1 MCFLHPGIEFLGIH
15 LPQLLAVDFKS
26 AVEELH
32 GRSSQE
38 LGRLLKESETFTIQV
53 NAEKGSLLQI
63 DMERL
68 SWSLPLHL
76 IAVLVSPGGD
86 DTRMRY
92 LLRGVRLLH
101 SLCDLASRHM
111 RLEQI
116 LLEEVKV
123 TEQILDLVFYVV
135 IVLARYEQE
144 SHVESSL
151 PVLHSALV
159 VCSLHLLTGYVSSQW
174 QDLVHVLLVHPKVD
188 VFMDV
193 AFDAVRVGILFFQMK
208 LSRLNNEVSYKKC
221 SLLSAERTT
230 LNLCQQCEASL
241 QFLQSLCQQK
251 VFRERL
257 LKNKELCR
265 NGSIL
270 SLAAA
275 ILKLKIP
282 LNFKESTTITA
293 AVSRWKSKVLS
304 ILLQLCETESI
315 SYLDEVASSPR
326 SMHLAKSVAL
336 EVLELLK
343 AAFSRESK
351 QRSNRL
357 DKNNPKG
364 LVILNSMRL
373 ADIFSD
379 DSNFRSFIMANITQV
394 LADILALPYEEFL
407 SNWCSTD
414 LPVMEEDATL
424 EYDPFTAAGA
434 VLVSLT
440 GGFGIAPPASNPLNE
455 TNVACPFVLNSTAP
469 VSHAQQRTSF
479 LVKIIA
485 NLHCFVP
492 NICEEQEKDQ
502 FFNKFLEC
510 LEVEP
515 PKSSSRFVFSSDA
528 QKASTIC
535 KNLRSLLD
543 HAVSLI
549 PNFLNE
555 EDVQLLSVF
564 FEQLQ
569 ALIPPARFEENP
581 IQEPAVQDVRNTHE
595 NKFRNPFTDSQN
607 SSLCWDR
614 FPSVFLGQR
623 HQETQNTAGRVP
635 PPTRSVE
642 EGDLKEG
649 ISENSMFQEVDQF
662 RPTSKHMDLPDDL
675 VEMDRNRRK
684 EKIQSSRRASGSLRE
699 IDKDMRK
706 FERSGSDVSPMKGKN
721 CFDQNL
727 ENGEF
732 RNLAEHAKDSGF
744 RDVQEN
750 ERLEAGHNDE
760 RQPRKRKR
768 NIMNEK
774 QTALIERALLD
785 EPEMQRNA
793 SSLQSWADKLSVHGS
808 ELTSSQLKNWLNNR
822 KAKLARV
829 AREARAPS
837 EGESPFPDKACG
849 SGRGPFYDSPESA
862 GEDSYI
868 PLTTARGS
876 NQSTSKFGV
885 VARTA
890 SGEASE
896 MPSLG
901 LVDFAPQQGIQ
912 INYAAVRY
920 VRCDPG
926 QYVSLIDGEGKEVGK
941 GKVYQVEGRWHG
953 KSLEEA
959 GICVVDV
966 IELKA
971 ERWSRVPHPLE
982 AAGITFDEA
991 ETKNGV
997 MRVAWDAN
1005 KIFLLSQ

>member
-15 LPQLLAVDFKS
+15 LPQLLFPKMRHVKEEVTSNNDHAVDFKS

-174 QDLVHVLLVHPKVD
+174 QDLVHVLLVHP
-188 VFMDV
+188 
-193 AFDAVRVGILFFQMK
+193 
-208 LSRLNNEVSYKKC
+208 
-221 SLLSAERTT
+221 
-230 LNLCQQCEASL
+230 
-241 QFLQSLCQQK
+241 
-251 VFRERL
+251 
-257 LKNKELCR
+257 KELCR